1 MALFDNNPLY
11 ENISSLTNP
20 VTSGLGN
27 LFGGMNVFGARL
39 PDYLSGVPAQ
49 GQAPAVPG
57 LLNPAQQEQLK
68 NQALLSGLIGTA
80 ATYFAQPKN
89 QNIGLGA
96 ILGKSYLGGMQAS
109 QGAVNAATENEMNR
123 LKVQK
128 EQRDAQLD
136 YLKAIPPEIREFQF
150 GLENPEYF
158 KRQEQ
163 LKLLGRPTTT
173 VTTNVSNKEFAS
185 NAIKDLE
192 GSLTAGYDAQSALP
206 TISSMKSLINEGVR
220 TGTGAEAAK
229 AISKA
234 GQLLVPGFNVES
246 TSKVEQFDALSK
258 GVIIPQVKKLGA
270 NPTNTDLQF
279 IVDSAP
285 GIGKTPEG
293 NLLLLNVLEIGAKRD
308 AALAEWSANWQL
320 ENANLLERNP
330 SQARAKLF
338 KDKMAFTKDLQAQTA
353 PDVLAIKSQLPGMVQ
368 SNTGVIKN
376 KNILFRN

>member
-109 QGAVNAATENEMNR
+109 QGAYNAATENEMNR
-123 LKVQK
+123 LKIQK

-136 YLKAIPPEIREFQF
+136 YLKALPTDVREFQF
-150 GLENPEYF
+150 AQTDPKFLEYAKTMANLRAP
-158 KRQEQ
+158 K
-163 LKLLGRPTTT
+163 TS
-173 VTTNVSNKEFAS
+173 VVTNVANKEFAS
-185 NAIKDLE
+185 NVIKDLE
-192 GSLTAGYDAQSALP
+192 GSLTAGYDAQSTLP
-206 TISSMKSLINEGVR
+206 TISSMKNLITEGVR
-220 TGTGAEAAK
+220 TGTGAETAK
-229 AISKA
+229 VISKA

-246 TSKVEQFDALSK
+246 TSKLEQFDALSK

-308 AALAEWSANWQL
+308 AELASWTADWQL
-320 ENANLLERNP
+320 KNASLIENNS

-338 KDKMAFTKDLQAQTA
+338 KDKLAFTKELQARTA
-353 PDVLAIKSQLPGMVQ
+353 PDVLAIKSQLPGLVQ

-376 KNILFRN
+376 KNILFK

>member
-27 LFGGMNVFGARL
+27 LFSGMNIFGARQ
-39 PDYLSGVPAQ
+39 PEYLG
-49 GQAPAVPG
+49 G
-57 LLNPAQQEQLK
+57 LLTTDQQEKLK
-68 NQALLSGLIGTA
+68 NQALISGLIGA
-80 ATYFAQPKN
+80 GATYLATPKN
-89 QNIGLGA
+89 QGYGSALPYIA
-96 ILGKSYLGGMQAS
+96 KSYLGGMQAS
-109 QGAVNAATENEMNR
+109 QGAYNAATENEMNK
-123 LKVQK
+123 LKIQK
-128 EQRDAQLD
+128 ELRDAQLD
-136 YLKAIPPEIREFQF
+136 YLKAIPPDIREFQF
-150 GLENPEYF
+150 GLENPDYF
-158 KRQEQ
+158 KRQEK

-192 GSLTAGYDAQSALP
+192 GSLTAGYEAQSTLP
-206 TISSMKSLINEGVR
+206 TITSMKSLINEGVK

-308 AALAEWSANWQL
+308 AALAEWSADWQL
-320 ENANLLERNP
+320 QNASLLERNP

-338 KDKMAFTKDLQAQTA
+338 KDKLAFTKDLQAKTA

-376 KNILFRN
+376 KNILFK

>member
-1 MALFDNNPLY
+1 MALFDRN
-11 ENISSLTNP
+11 
-20 VTSGLGN
+20 SGLGG
-27 LFGGMNVFGARL
+27 LFSGMNIFGARL
-39 PDYLSGVPAQ
+39 PDYLSGIPAR
-49 GQAPAVPG
+49 GEIPAVPG
-57 LLNPAQQEQLK
+57 LLNQAQQEQLK
-68 NQALLSGLIGTA
+68 NQSLLSGILGA
-80 ATYFAQPKN
+80 GATYFAQPKN

-96 ILGKSYLGGMQAS
+96 ILGKSYLGGMQGA
-109 QGAVNAATENEMNR
+109 QGVYSSAAENEMNR

-136 YLKAIPPEIREFQF
+136 YLKAIPPEIREFEYGQQ
-150 GLENPEYF
+150 NPDYF

-192 GSLTAGYDAQSALP
+192 GSLTAGYEAQNMLP
-206 TISSMKSLINEGVR
+206 TYSSMRNLIGEGVR

-229 AISKA
+229 SISKA

-246 TSKVEQFDALSK
+246 TSKLEQFDALSK

-279 IVDSAP
+279 IIDSSL

-293 NLLLLNVLEIGAKRD
+293 NLLLLDVLEIGAKRD
-308 AALAEWSANWQL
+308 AALANWSADWQL
-320 ENANLLERNP
+320 QNASLLEKSP

-338 KDKMAFTKDLQAQTA
+338 KDKMAFTKELQAQTA

-368 SNTGVIKN
+368 SNTGAIKN

>member
-1 MALFDNNPLY
+1 MALFDNFSNPF
-11 ENISSLTNP
+11 E
-20 VTSGLGN
+20 
-27 LFGGMNVFGARL
+27 GMNIFGARL
-39 PDYLSGVPAQ
+39 PDYLTGTPAQ
-49 GQAPAVPG
+49 GETPAIPG
-57 LLNPAQQEQLK
+57 LLNQAQQDRLR
-68 NQALLSGLIGTA
+68 NQSLLSGILGA
-80 ATYFAQPKN
+80 GATYLAQPKN

-96 ILGKSYLGGMQAS
+96 IIGKSFLGGMQGS
-109 QGAVNAATENEMNR
+109 QGVYNTAAESEMNR
-123 LKVQK
+123 LKIAK
-128 EQRDAQLD
+128 ELRDAELD
-136 YLKAIPPEIREFQF
+136 RLKAIPTDVREFQY
-150 GLENPEYF
+150 GLENPAYF
-158 KRQEQ
+158 ARQEK

-192 GSLTAGYDAQSALP
+192 GSLTAGYEAQNILP
-206 TISSMKSLINEGVR
+206 TYSSMRNLIGEGVR

-246 TSKVEQFDALSK
+246 TSKLEQFDALSK

-279 IVDSAP
+279 IVDSSL

-293 NLLLLNVLEIGAKRD
+293 NLLLLDVLEIGAKRD
-308 AALAEWSANWQL
+308 AALAEWSADWQL
-320 ENANLLERNP
+320 QNASLLEKSP

-338 KDKMAFTKDLQAQTA
+338 KDKMAFTKDLQAKTA

-368 SNTGVIKN
+368 SNTGAIKN